1 MSAIQPPIRIL
12 LADDHEVVRCGLRD
26 LIEEHDDW
34 HVQAEASNGRE
45 AVELAA
51 RLLPHVAILDLSMP
65 GLNGIDATRRIRKES
80 PNTEIL
86 VFTVH
91 ESEQIIREV
100 LAAGAR
106 GFLLKSDAP
115 TYVVA
120 AIESLVRRQPFF
132 TGKVSEI
139 MLDRILR
146 EDAPASK
153 LTFRER
159 QIVQLL
165 AEGQS
170 SKTIAEAVG
179 ISVKAIE
186 THRQVLMRKLG
197 VNSITD
203 LVRYAIRNHI
213 VEA

>member
-1 MSAIQPPIRIL
+1 MSPIHPPIRIL
-12 LADDHEVVRCGLRD
+12 LADDHEVFRRGLRD

-51 RLLPHVAILDLSMP
+51 RLLPHVAILDVSMP
-65 GLNGIDATRRIRKES
+65 ELNGIDATRRIRKES

-91 ESEQIIREV
+91 ESEQIICEV

-132 TGKVSEI
+132 TGKVSET
-139 MLDRILR
+139 MLDRFLR
-146 EDAPASK
+146 EGAPASK

-170 SKTIAEAVG
+170 TKTIATAVG
-179 ISVKAIE
+179 ISDKAIE
-186 THRQVLMRKLG
+186 TQRQALMRKLG
-197 VNSITD
+197 VNSIAD